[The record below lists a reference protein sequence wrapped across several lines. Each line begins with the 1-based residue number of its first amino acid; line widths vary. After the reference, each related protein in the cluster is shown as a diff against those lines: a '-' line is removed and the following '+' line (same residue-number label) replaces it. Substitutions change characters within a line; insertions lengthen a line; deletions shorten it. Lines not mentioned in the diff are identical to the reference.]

1 MLIALVFIASVLFC
15 VSALAWLAQGWLAQA
30 WQRYRTAFTR
40 EAQHSVGEFFLF
52 INPAHLWAINLL
64 VSALVAFLAF
74 VFTGAIWLAAGM
86 GVGALAAPQ
95 WCIRYLR
102 LRRRALFDE
111 QLPDLLLALAGT
123 LRAGSGVQT
132 ALKHI
137 IPSSPIPLSQEFGL
151 MLREQRMGVDFEQA
165 LVNLHARMPS
175 EGMALIVS
183 SLCIAAQTG
192 GNLAETLEGI
202 AHTQRSRLH
211 LLARV
216 RALTSQGRMQAWVMA
231 CLPLFLALAL
241 EWLDPVSMALF
252 WHTPVGWGVIAVI
265 VLLELAGVLFI
276 RRIVSIDV

>member
-111 QLPDLLLALAGT
+111 QL
-123 LRAGSGVQT
+123 
-132 ALKHI
+132 
-137 IPSSPIPLSQEFGL
+137 
-151 MLREQRMGVDFEQA
+151 
-165 LVNLHARMPS
+165 
-175 EGMALIVS
+175 
-183 SLCIAAQTG
+183 
-192 GNLAETLEGI
+192 
-202 AHTQRSRLH
+202 
-211 LLARV
+211 
-216 RALTSQGRMQAWVMA
+216 
-231 CLPLFLALAL
+231 
-241 EWLDPVSMALF
+241 
-252 WHTPVGWGVIAVI
+252 
-265 VLLELAGVLFI
+265 
-276 RRIVSIDV
+276 